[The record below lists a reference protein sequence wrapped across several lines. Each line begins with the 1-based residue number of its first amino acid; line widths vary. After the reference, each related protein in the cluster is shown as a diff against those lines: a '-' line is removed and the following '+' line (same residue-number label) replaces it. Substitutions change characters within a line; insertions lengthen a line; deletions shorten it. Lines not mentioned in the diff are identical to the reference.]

1 MTADPNVQANTF
13 RHWRLERDA
22 GDVAWL
28 TFDRAGENV
37 NTLSGEAMREL
48 GAVLDA
54 LDAAPP
60 KGLVILSGK
69 PGGFIAGADIG
80 EFGAVKD
87 EAGARDIVGRGWNL
101 FNRLAAVRYPTCA
114 LVRGF
119 CVGGGTE
126 LSLACRHIVAVDEP
140 GTRFALP
147 EVLLGIVPGW
157 GGMLRLPQRIG
168 APAALDMMLTGRALD
183 AKRAKAAGLVDEIA
197 PARLMREHARA
208 RVLADP
214 PRRALPLLQRLLL
227 GPLRVTVAKKAL
239 EGVAK
244 KAARRHYPAP
254 YAIVEIWRDFGG
266 NALAVPAAHP
276 ASMAS
281 LVAHP
286 TTAHLQRVYHLRERL
301 RSFAKA
307 DTGLPPIRRV
317 HVIGAGVM
325 GGDIAAWC
333 ALRGFH
339 VTLQDNGLE
348 RIAPAMQRA
357 AKAFARKF
365 RRDRKAL
372 RDALDRL
379 VPDPTGAA
387 AAGAD
392 LIIEAIYEDLE
403 AKRTLL
409 ADVERRA
416 KPEALIA
423 TNTSSL
429 RIEDIA
435 RALQAPSR
443 LVGIHF
449 FNPVAKMPLVEVVR
463 GAGSTDS
470 AVQRAAAFVGALDKL
485 PLPVGSAPGFLVNA
499 VLGPYMLEAMKCMD
513 EGLPPEVVDR
523 AALDFGMAMGPVEL
537 ADTVGLD
544 IAMAAGSRL
553 TGGAAAPACLQAR
566 VEQGH
571 LGRKTGQGFYAWKD
585 GHPERAQPA
594 AVPAGLTERLLAP
607 LIQVT
612 RRCVDNAVV
621 GDADLADAGLVFGAG
636 FAPYTGGPL
645 HYDAASHPGRSASG
659 TVLNAHH
666 AH

>member
-1 MTADPNVQANTF
+1 MSVHASDLK
-13 RHWRLERDA
+13 HWRIERD
-22 GDVAWL
+22 DDNLVWL
-28 TFDRAGENV
+28 VFDRAGENV
-37 NTLSGEAMREL
+37 NTLSGGAMREL
-48 GAVLDA
+48 GLVLDA
-54 LDAAPP
+54 FDAAPP
-60 KGLVILSGK
+60 RALVILSGK
-69 PGGFIAGADIG
+69 TGGFIAGADIG

-126 LSLACRHIVAVDEP
+126 LALACRHIVAVDEP

-183 AKRAKAAGLVDEIA
+183 VKRAKAAGLVDEIA

-214 PRRALPLLQRLLL
+214 PRRPLSPLQRLLL
-227 GPLRVTVAKKAL
+227 GPLRGMVAKKAL

-244 KAARRHYPAP
+244 KARRDHYPAP
-254 YAIVEIWRDFGG
+254 YAIVDIWRDFGG
-266 NALAVPAAHP
+266 NALAVPAGHP

-286 TTAHLQRVYHLRERL
+286 TTPNLQRVYHLRERL
-301 RSFAKA
+301 RGFAKNDA
-307 DTGLPPIRRV
+307 ATLPPIRRV
-317 HVIGAGVM
+317 HVVGAGVM

-339 VTLQDNGLE
+339 VTLQDNGLA

-365 RRDRKAL
+365 RRDRTAL
-372 RDALDRL
+372 RAALDRL
-379 VPDPTGAA
+379 IPDPTGAGV
-387 AAGAD
+387 AGAD
-392 LIIEAIYEDLE
+392 LIIEAIYEDLG
-403 AKRTLL
+403 AKQALL

-416 KPEALIA
+416 KHDALLA

-429 RIEDIA
+429 GIEDIA
-435 RALQAPSR
+435 QALHVPGR

-463 GAGSTDS
+463 GADS
-470 AVQRAAAFVGALDKL
+470 FELAVQRAAAFVGALDKL
-485 PLPVGSAPGFLVNA
+485 PLPVASAPGFLVNA
-499 VLGPYMLEAMKCMD
+499 VLGPYMLEAMRCVD
-513 EGLPPEVVDR
+513 EGMSPEVVDR
-523 AALDFGMAMGPVEL
+523 AALDFGMAMGPIEL

-544 IAMAAGSRL
+544 IAMAAGARL
-553 TGGAAAPACLQAR
+553 TGGATAPACLQQR
-566 VEQGH
+566 VDAGH
-571 LGRKTGQGFYAWKD
+571 LGCKSGQGFYVWKD
-585 GHPERAQPA
+585 GRPVHAGA
-594 AVPAGLTERLLAP
+594 ATVPAGLAGRLVQP
-607 LIQVT
+607 LIRVT
-612 RRCVDNAVV
+612 RRCVEQGVV
-621 GDADLADAGLVFGAG
+621 ADADLADAGLIFGAG

-645 HYDAASHPGRSASG
+645 HYHAVSAMQHQSHP
-659 TVLNAHH
+659 
-666 AH
+666 

>member
-1 MTADPNVQANTF
+1 MSAHASDLK
-13 RHWRLERDA
+13 HWRIERDE
-22 GDVAWL
+22 DNLVWL
-28 TFDRAGENV
+28 VFDRAGENV
-37 NTLSGEAMREL
+37 NTLSGEAMCEL
-48 GAVLDA
+48 GLVLDA
-54 LDAAPP
+54 FDAAPP
-60 KGLVILSGK
+60 RALVILSGK
-69 PGGFIAGADIG
+69 TSGFIAGADIG

-126 LSLACRHIVAVDEP
+126 LALACRHIVAVDEP

-157 GGMLRLPQRIG
+157 GGMLRLPARIG
-168 APAALDMMLTGRALD
+168 APTALDMMLTGRALD

-214 PRRALPLLQRLLL
+214 VRRPLPVLQRVLL
-227 GPLRVTVAKKAL
+227 GPLRGMVAKKAL
-239 EGVAK
+239 EGVAQ
-244 KAARRHYPAP
+244 KASREHYPAP
-254 YAIVEIWRDFGG
+254 YAIVDIWCEFGG
-266 NALAVPAAHP
+266 NALAVPAGHP
-276 ASMAS
+276 ASMAA

-286 TTAHLQRVYHLRERL
+286 TTANLQRVYHLRERL
-301 RSFAKA
+301 RGYAKSEV
-307 DTGLPPIRRV
+307 GLPPIRRV
-317 HVIGAGVM
+317 HVVGAGVM

-348 RIAPAMQRA
+348 RIALAMQRA

-365 RRDRKAL
+365 RRDRKAQ

-379 VPDPTGAA
+379 IPDPTGAGV
-387 AAGAD
+387 AGAD
-392 LIIEAIYEDLE
+392 LIIEAIYEDLD
-403 AKRTLL
+403 AKRALMH
-409 ADVERRA
+409 DIERRA
-416 KPEALIA
+416 RPEALLA

-435 RALQAPSR
+435 QALHVPGR

-463 GAGSTDS
+463 GADS
-470 AVQRAAAFVGALDKL
+470 FELAVQRAAAFVGALDKL
-485 PLPVGSAPGFLVNA
+485 PLPVASAPGFLVNA
-499 VLGPYMLEAMKCMD
+499 VLGPYMLEAMKCVD
-513 EGLPPEVVDR
+513 EGMSPEVVDR
-523 AALDFGMAMGPVEL
+523 AALDFGMAMGPIEL

-544 IAMAAGSRL
+544 IAMAAGARL
-553 TGGAAAPACLQAR
+553 TGGATAPACLQQR
-566 VEQGH
+566 VDSGH
-571 LGRKTGQGFYAWKD
+571 LGCKSGQGFYVWKD
-585 GHPERAQPA
+585 GRPVRTGAATVPEGLA
-594 AVPAGLTERLLAP
+594 ARLVEP

-612 RRCVDNAVV
+612 RRCVEQGVV
-621 GDADLADAGLVFGAG
+621 ADADLADAGLIFGAG
-636 FAPYTGGPL
+636 FAPHTGGPL
-645 HYDAASHPGRSASG
+645 HYDATSNQQGESSK
-659 TVLNAHH
+659 
-666 AH
+666 

>member
-1 MTADPNVQANTF
+1 MSVHASDLK
-13 RHWRLERDA
+13 HWRIERD
-22 GDVAWL
+22 DDNLVWL
-28 TFDRAGENV
+28 VFDRAGENV

-48 GAVLDA
+48 GLVLDA
-54 LDAAPP
+54 FDAAPP
-60 KGLVILSGK
+60 RALVILSGK
-69 PGGFIAGADIG
+69 TGGFIAGADIG

-101 FNRLAAVRYPTCA
+101 FNRLAAVPYPTCA

-126 LSLACRHIVAVDEP
+126 LALACRHIVAVDEP

-168 APAALDMMLTGRALD
+168 SPTALDMMLTGRALD

-214 PRRALPLLQRLLL
+214 PRRPLPLQQRLLL
-227 GPLRVTVAKKAL
+227 GPLRGMVARKAL

-244 KAARRHYPAP
+244 KARREHYPAP
-254 YAIVEIWRDFGG
+254 YAIVEMWRDFGG
-266 NALAVPAAHP
+266 NALAVPADHP
-276 ASMAS
+276 ASMAA

-286 TTAHLQRVYHLRERL
+286 TTPNLQRVYHLRERL
-301 RSFAKA
+301 RGFAKTDGA
-307 DTGLPPIRRV
+307 TLPPVRRV

-365 RRDRKAL
+365 RRDRTAQ
-372 RDALDRL
+372 RAALDRL
-379 VPDPTGAA
+379 IPDPTGAGV
-387 AAGAD
+387 AGAD
-392 LIIEAIYEDLE
+392 LIIEAIWENLD
-403 AKRTLL
+403 AKQALL

-416 KPEALIA
+416 RHDALIA

-435 RALQAPSR
+435 QALHVPGR

-463 GAGSTDS
+463 GADS
-470 AVQRAAAFVGALDKL
+470 FELAVQRAAAFVGALDKL
-485 PLPVGSAPGFLVNA
+485 PLPVASAPGFLVNA
-499 VLGPYMLEAMKCMD
+499 VLGPYMLEAMRCVD
-513 EGLPPEVVDR
+513 EGMSPEVVDR
-523 AALDFGMAMGPVEL
+523 AALDFGMAMGPIEL
-537 ADTVGLD
+537 VDTVGLD
-544 IAMAAGSRL
+544 IAMAAGARL
-553 TGGAAAPACLQAR
+553 TGGATAPACLQQR
-566 VEQGH
+566 VDSGH
-571 LGRKTGQGFYAWKD
+571 LGCKSGQGFYVWKD
-585 GHPERAQPA
+585 GRPVRTGAA
-594 AVPAGLTERLLAP
+594 AVPAGLAARLVEP
-607 LIQVT
+607 LIRVT
-612 RRCVDNAVV
+612 RRCVEQGVV
-621 GDADLADAGLVFGAG
+621 ADADLADAGLIFGAG

-645 HYDAASHPGRSASG
+645 HYHAVSAMQHQSHP
-659 TVLNAHH
+659 
-666 AH
+666 

>member
-1 MTADPNVQANTF
+1 MSVHASDLK
-13 RHWRLERDA
+13 HWRIERDE
-22 GDVAWL
+22 DNLVWL
-28 TFDRAGENV
+28 VFDRAGENV

-48 GAVLDA
+48 GLVLDA
-54 LDAAPP
+54 FDAAPP
-60 KGLVILSGK
+60 RALVIQSGK
-69 PGGFIAGADIG
+69 TSGFIAGADIG

-126 LSLACRHIVAVDEP
+126 LALACRHIVAVDEP

-183 AKRAKAAGLVDEIA
+183 VKRAKAAGLVDEIA

-208 RVLADP
+208 RVLSDP
-214 PRRALPLLQRLLL
+214 ARRPLPLLQRLLL
-227 GPLRVTVAKKAL
+227 GPLRGMVARKAL

-244 KAARRHYPAP
+244 KARREHYPAP
-254 YAIVEIWRDFGG
+254 YAIVDMWRDFGG
-266 NALAVPAAHP
+266 NALAVPAGHP
-276 ASMAS
+276 ASMAA

-286 TTAHLQRVYHLRERL
+286 TTPNLQRVYHLRERL
-301 RSFAKA
+301 RGFAKNDA
-307 DTGLPPIRRV
+307 ATLPPVRRV
-317 HVIGAGVM
+317 HVVGAGVM

-339 VTLQDNGLE
+339 VTLQDNGLA
-348 RIAPAMQRA
+348 RIAPALQRA

-365 RRDRKAL
+365 RRDRKAQ

-379 VPDPTGAA
+379 IPDPTGAGV
-387 AAGAD
+387 AGAD
-392 LIIEAIYEDLE
+392 LIIEAIYEDLG
-403 AKRTLL
+403 AKQALL

-416 KPEALIA
+416 KHDALIA

-435 RALQAPSR
+435 QALHVPGR

-463 GAGSTDS
+463 GADS
-470 AVQRAAAFVGALDKL
+470 FELAVQRAAAFVGALDKL
-485 PLPVGSAPGFLVNA
+485 PLPVASAPGFLVNA
-499 VLGPYMLEAMKCMD
+499 VLGPYMLEAMRCVD
-513 EGLPPEVVDR
+513 EGMSPDVVDR
-523 AALDFGMAMGPVEL
+523 AALDFGMAMGPIEL
-537 ADTVGLD
+537 VDTVGLD
-544 IAMAAGSRL
+544 IAMAAGARL
-553 TGGAAAPACLQAR
+553 TGGAAAPVCLQQR
-566 VEQGH
+566 VDAGH
-571 LGRKTGQGFYAWKD
+571 LGSKSGQGFYVWKD
-585 GHPERAQPA
+585 GRPVRAGA
-594 AVPAGLTERLLAP
+594 ASVPAGLAERLIEP
-607 LIQVT
+607 LIRVT
-612 RRCVDNAVV
+612 RRCVEQGVV
-621 GDADLADAGLVFGAG
+621 TDADLADAGLIFGAG

-645 HYDAASHPGRSASG
+645 HYHAVSAMQHQSHP
-659 TVLNAHH
+659 
-666 AH
+666 

>member
-1 MTADPNVQANTF
+1 MSVHASDLK
-13 RHWRLERDA
+13 HWRIERDE
-22 GDVAWL
+22 DNLVWL
-28 TFDRAGENV
+28 VFDRAGENV

-48 GAVLDA
+48 GLVLDA
-54 LDAAPP
+54 FDAAPP
-60 KGLVILSGK
+60 RALVILSGK
-69 PGGFIAGADIG
+69 TSGFIAGADIG

-183 AKRAKAAGLVDEIA
+183 VKRAKAAGLVDEIA

-208 RVLADP
+208 RVLSDP
-214 PRRALPLLQRLLL
+214 ARRPLPLLQRLLL
-227 GPLRVTVAKKAL
+227 GPLRGMVAHKAL

-244 KAARRHYPAP
+244 KARREHYPAP
-254 YAIVEIWRDFGG
+254 YAIVDMWRDFGG

-276 ASMAS
+276 ASMAA

-286 TTAHLQRVYHLRERL
+286 TTPNLQRVYHLRERL
-301 RSFAKA
+301 RSYAKSEV
-307 DTGLPPIRRV
+307 GLPPIRRV
-317 HVIGAGVM
+317 HVVGAGVM

-339 VTLQDNGLE
+339 VTLQDNGLA

-365 RRDRKAL
+365 RRDRKAQ

-379 VPDPTGAA
+379 IPDPTGAGV
-387 AAGAD
+387 AGAD
-392 LIIEAIYEDLE
+392 LIIEAIYEDLD
-403 AKRTLL
+403 AKRALMH
-409 ADVERRA
+409 DIERRA
-416 KPEALIA
+416 RPDALLA

-429 RIEDIA
+429 RVEDIA
-435 RALQAPSR
+435 QALHVPGR

-463 GAGSTDS
+463 GADS
-470 AVQRAAAFVGALDKL
+470 FELAVQRAAAFVGALDKL
-485 PLPVGSAPGFLVNA
+485 PLPVASAPGFLVNA
-499 VLGPYMLEAMKCMD
+499 VLGPYMLEAMKCVD
-513 EGLPPEVVDR
+513 EGMAPEVVDR
-523 AALDFGMAMGPVEL
+523 AALDFGMAMGPIEL

-544 IAMAAGSRL
+544 IAMAAGARL
-553 TGGAAAPACLQAR
+553 TGGVTAPACLQQR
-566 VEQGH
+566 VDAGH
-571 LGRKTGQGFYAWKD
+571 LGCKSGQGFYVWKD
-585 GHPERAQPA
+585 GRPVRAGA
-594 AVPAGLTERLLAP
+594 ATVPAGLAARLVEP
-607 LIQVT
+607 LIRVT
-612 RRCVDNAVV
+612 RRCVEQGVV
-621 GDADLADAGLVFGAG
+621 ADADLADAGLIFGAG

-645 HYDAASHPGRSASG
+645 HYHAVSAMQHQSR
-659 TVLNAHH
+659 T
-666 AH
+666 

>member
-1 MTADPNVQANTF
+1 MKGL
-13 RHWRLERDA
+13 RHWRVDHDIE
-22 GDVAWL
+22 GVVWL
-28 TFDRAGENV
+28 TFDREGDSV

-48 GAVLDA
+48 GAVLDT
-54 LDAAPP
+54 LDVAPP

-69 PGGFIAGADIG
+69 ASGFIAGADIG
-80 EFGAVKD
+80 EFGAVTD

-126 LSLACRHIVAVDEP
+126 LALACRHIVAVDEP

-157 GGMLRLPQRIG
+157 GGMLRLPARIG
-168 APAALDMMLTGRALD
+168 APTALDMMLTGRALD

-214 PRRALPLLQRLLL
+214 VRRPLPVLQRVLL
-227 GPLRVTVAKKAL
+227 GPLRGMVAKKAL
-239 EGVAK
+239 EGVAQ
-244 KAARRHYPAP
+244 KASREHYPAP
-254 YAIVEIWRDFGG
+254 YAIVDIWCEFGG
-266 NALAVPAAHP
+266 NALAVPAGHP
-276 ASMAS
+276 ASMAA

-286 TTAHLQRVYHLRERL
+286 TTANLQRVYHLRERL
-301 RSFAKA
+301 RGYAKSEV
-307 DTGLPPIRRV
+307 GLPPIRHV
-317 HVIGAGVM
+317 HVVGAGVM

-339 VTLQDNGLE
+339 VTLQDNGLG

-365 RRDRKAL
+365 RRDRKAR

-379 VPDPTGAA
+379 IPDPTGAGV
-387 AAGAD
+387 AGAD
-392 LIIEAIYEDLE
+392 LIIEAIYEDLD
-403 AKRTLL
+403 AKRALF
-409 ADVERRA
+409 ADIERRA
-416 KPEALIA
+416 KHDALLA

-435 RALQAPSR
+435 QALHVPGR

-463 GAGSTDS
+463 GADS
-470 AVQRAAAFVGALDKL
+470 FELAVQRAAAFVGALDKL
-485 PLPVGSAPGFLVNA
+485 PLPVASAPGFLVNA
-499 VLGPYMLEAMKCMD
+499 VLGPYMLEALKCVD
-513 EGLPPEVVDR
+513 EGVPPAAVDR
-523 AALDFGMAMGPVEL
+523 AAVDFGMAMGPIEL

-544 IAMAAGSRL
+544 IAKAAGVRL
-553 TGGAAAPACLQAR
+553 TGGATTPACLQRMLDA
-566 VEQGH
+566 GH
-571 LGRKTGQGFYAWKD
+571 LGRKSGQGFYVWKD
-585 GHPERAQPA
+585 GRPERVQPL
-594 AVPAGLTERLLAP
+594 AVPPGLAQRLVTTLVMA
-607 LIQVT
+607 T
-612 RRCVDNAVV
+612 RRCVGSGVV
-621 GDADLADAGLVFGAG
+621 SDDDLADAGLIFGAG

-645 HYDAASHPGRSASG
+645 HYDAGSKQPYGQ
-659 TVLNAHH
+659 
-666 AH
+666 

>member
-1 MTADPNVQANTF
+1 MSVHASDLK
-13 RHWRLERDA
+13 HWRIERDE
-22 GDVAWL
+22 DNLVWL
-28 TFDRAGENV
+28 VFDRAGENV

-48 GAVLDA
+48 GLVLDA
-54 LDAAPP
+54 FDAAPP
-60 KGLVILSGK
+60 RALVILSGK
-69 PGGFIAGADIG
+69 TSGFIAGADIG
-80 EFGAVKD
+80 EFGAVTD

-214 PRRALPLLQRLLL
+214 PRRPLPLLQRLLL
-227 GPLRVTVAKKAL
+227 GPLRGMVAKKAL
-239 EGVAK
+239 AGVAK
-244 KAARRHYPAP
+244 KARREHYPAP
-254 YAIVEIWRDFGG
+254 YAIVEMWRAFGG
-266 NALAVPAAHP
+266 NALAVPADHP
-276 ASMAS
+276 ASMAA

-286 TTAHLQRVYHLRERL
+286 TTPNLQRVYHLRERL
-301 RSFAKA
+301 RGFAKTDA
-307 DTGLPPIRRV
+307 TTLPPVRRV

-339 VTLQDNGLE
+339 VTLQDNGLA

-365 RRDRKAL
+365 RRDRTAL
-372 RDALDRL
+372 RAALDRL
-379 VPDPTGAA
+379 IPDPTGAGV
-387 AAGAD
+387 AGAD
-392 LIIEAIYEDLE
+392 LIIEAIYEDLG
-403 AKRTLL
+403 AKQALL

-416 KPEALIA
+416 KHDALLA

-435 RALQAPSR
+435 HALHVPGR

-463 GAGSTDS
+463 GADS
-470 AVQRAAAFVGALDKL
+470 FELAVQRAAAFVGALDKL
-485 PLPVGSAPGFLVNA
+485 PLPVASAPGFLVNA
-499 VLGPYMLEAMKCMD
+499 VLGPYMLEAMRCVD
-513 EGLPPEVVDR
+513 EGMSPEVVDR
-523 AALDFGMAMGPVEL
+523 AALDFGMAMGPIEL

-544 IAMAAGSRL
+544 IAIAAGARL
-553 TGGAAAPACLQAR
+553 TGGATAPTCMQQR
-566 VEQGH
+566 VGAGH
-571 LGRKTGQGFYAWKD
+571 LGCKSGQGFYVWKD
-585 GHPERAQPA
+585 GRPERTSA
-594 AVPAGLTERLLAP
+594 ATVPAGLAARLIEP
-607 LIQVT
+607 LIRVT
-612 RRCVDNAVV
+612 RRCVEQGVV
-621 GDADLADAGLVFGAG
+621 ADADLADAGLIFGAG

-645 HYDAASHPGRSASG
+645 HYHAVSAMQHQSHP
-659 TVLNAHH
+659 
-666 AH
+666 

>member
-1 MTADPNVQANTF
+1 MK
-13 RHWRLERDA
+13 HWRLERD
-22 GDVAWL
+22 GEGIAWL

-37 NTLSGEAMREL
+37 NTLSGEVMREL
-48 GAVLDA
+48 GEVLDA
-54 LDAAPP
+54 LDQTPP
-60 KGLVILSGK
+60 RGLVILSGK
-69 PGGFIAGADIG
+69 SSGFIAGADIG

-101 FNRLAAVRYPTCA
+101 FNRLAAVTYPTCA

-126 LSLACRHIVAVDEP
+126 LSLACRHIVAVDEA

-157 GGMLRLPQRIG
+157 GGMLRLPLRIG

-183 AKRAKAAGLVDEIA
+183 ARRARAAGLVDEIA

-214 PRRALPLLQRLLL
+214 PRRRLPWLQRLLL
-227 GPLRVTVAKKAL
+227 GPLRSMVATKAI

-244 KAARRHYPAP
+244 KVARGHYPAP
-254 YAIVEIWRDFGG
+254 YAIVDIWRDFGG
-266 NALAVPAAHP
+266 NALAVPADHP

-286 TTAHLQRVYHLRERL
+286 TTANLQRVYHLRERL
-301 RSFAKA
+301 RSFAKSSDEA
-307 DTGLPPIRRV
+307 PPAIRRV
-317 HVIGAGVM
+317 HVVGAGVM

-333 ALRGFH
+333 ALRGLH
-339 VTLQDNGLE
+339 VTLQDTSFQ
-348 RIAPAMQRA
+348 RIEPAMKRA
-357 AKAFARKF
+357 AKACARKF
-365 RRDRKAL
+365 RRDRKAQ

-379 VPDPTGAA
+379 VPDPAGAGV
-387 AAGAD
+387 AGAD
-392 LIIEAIYEDLE
+392 LVIEAIFEDLD
-403 AKRTLL
+403 AKRALF
-409 ADVERRA
+409 ADIERRA
-416 KPEALIA
+416 KPDALLA

-435 RALQAPSR
+435 QALRDPGR

-463 GAGSTDS
+463 GDASSD
-470 AVQRAAAFVGALDKL
+470 AAFARAAAFVGALDKL

-499 VLGPYMLEAMKCMD
+499 VLGPYMLEALRCVD
-513 EGLPPEVVDR
+513 EGMAPEVVDR

-537 ADTVGLD
+537 VDTVGLD
-544 IAMAAGSRL
+544 IAMAAGARL

-566 VEQGH
+566 VDAGH
-571 LGRKTGQGFYAWKD
+571 LGRKSGQGFYLWKD
-585 GHPERAQPA
+585 GQPQRGAQVS
-594 AVPAGLTERLLAP
+594 VPAGLADRLIAP
-607 LIQVT
+607 LIEVT
-612 RRCVDNAVV
+612 RRCVDQQVV
-621 GDADLADAGLVFGAG
+621 ADADLADAGLIFGAG
-636 FAPYTGGPL
+636 FAPHTGGPL
-645 HYDAASHPGRSASG
+645 HYDAALKQPHRQ
-659 TVLNAHH
+659 
-666 AH
+666 

>member
-1 MTADPNVQANTF
+1 MSVHASDLK
-13 RHWRLERDA
+13 HWRIERDE
-22 GDVAWL
+22 DNLVWL
-28 TFDRAGENV
+28 VFDRAGENV

-48 GAVLDA
+48 GLVLDA
-54 LDAAPP
+54 FDAAPP
-60 KGLVILSGK
+60 RALVILSGK
-69 PGGFIAGADIG
+69 TGGFIAGADIG

-126 LSLACRHIVAVDEP
+126 LALACRHIVAVDEP

-168 APAALDMMLTGRALD
+168 APAAMDMMLTGRALD
-183 AKRAKAAGLVDEIA
+183 VKRAKAAGLVDEIA

-208 RVLADP
+208 RVLSDP
-214 PRRALPLLQRLLL
+214 ARRPLPLLQRLLL
-227 GPLRVTVAKKAL
+227 GPLRGMVARKAL

-244 KAARRHYPAP
+244 KARREHYPAP
-254 YAIVEIWRDFGG
+254 YAIVEMWRDFGG
-266 NALAVPAAHP
+266 NALAVPAGHP
-276 ASMAS
+276 ASMAA

-286 TTAHLQRVYHLRERL
+286 TTPNLQRVYHLRERL
-301 RSFAKA
+301 RGFAKNDA
-307 DTGLPPIRRV
+307 ATLPPVRRV
-317 HVIGAGVM
+317 HVVGAGVM

-333 ALRGFH
+333 ALRGFQ
-339 VTLQDNGLE
+339 VTLQDNGLA

-365 RRDRKAL
+365 RRDRTAL
-372 RDALDRL
+372 RAALDRL
-379 VPDPTGAA
+379 IPDPTGAGV
-387 AAGAD
+387 AGAD
-392 LIIEAIYEDLE
+392 LIIEAIYEDLG
-403 AKRTLL
+403 AKQALL

-416 KPEALIA
+416 KHDALIA

-435 RALQAPSR
+435 QALHVPGR

-463 GAGSTDS
+463 GADS
-470 AVQRAAAFVGALDKL
+470 FELAVQRAAAFVGALDKL
-485 PLPVGSAPGFLVNA
+485 PLPVASAPGFLVNA
-499 VLGPYMLEAMKCMD
+499 VLGPYMLEAMKCVD
-513 EGLPPEVVDR
+513 EGMSPEVVDR
-523 AALDFGMAMGPVEL
+523 AALDFGMVMGPIEL

-544 IAMAAGSRL
+544 IAMAAGARL
-553 TGGAAAPACLQAR
+553 TGGATAPACLQQR
-566 VEQGH
+566 VDAGH
-571 LGRKTGQGFYAWKD
+571 LGCKSGQGFYVWKD
-585 GHPERAQPA
+585 GRPVRTGA
-594 AVPAGLTERLLAP
+594 ATVPAGLAARLVEP
-607 LIQVT
+607 LIRVT
-612 RRCVDNAVV
+612 RRCVEQGVV
-621 GDADLADAGLVFGAG
+621 ADADLADAGLIFGAG

-645 HYDAASHPGRSASG
+645 HYHAVSAMQHQSHP
-659 TVLNAHH
+659 
-666 AH
+666 

>member
-1 MTADPNVQANTF
+1 MSAHASDLK
-13 RHWRLERDA
+13 HWRIERDE
-22 GDVAWL
+22 DNLVWL
-28 TFDRAGENV
+28 VFDRAGENV

-48 GAVLDA
+48 GLVLDA
-54 LDAAPP
+54 FDAAPP
-60 KGLVILSGK
+60 RALVILSGK
-69 PGGFIAGADIG
+69 TSGFIAGADIG
-80 EFGAVKD
+80 EFGSVKD

-126 LSLACRHIVAVDEP
+126 LALACRHIVAVDEP

-183 AKRAKAAGLVDEIA
+183 VKRAKAAGLVDEIA

-214 PRRALPLLQRLLL
+214 ARRPLPLLQRLLL
-227 GPLRVTVAKKAL
+227 GPLRGIVAKKAL

-244 KAARRHYPAP
+244 KARREHYPAP
-254 YAIVEIWRDFGG
+254 YAIVDMWRDFGG
-266 NALAVPAAHP
+266 NALAVPAAHA
-276 ASMAS
+276 ASMAA

-286 TTAHLQRVYHLRERL
+286 TTPNLQRVYHLRERL
-301 RSFAKA
+301 RSYAKS
-307 DTGLPPIRRV
+307 DVGLPPIRRV
-317 HVIGAGVM
+317 HVVGAGVM

-339 VTLQDNGLE
+339 VTLQDNGLA

-365 RRDRKAL
+365 RRDRKAQ

-379 VPDPTGAA
+379 IPDPTGAGV
-387 AAGAD
+387 AGAD
-392 LIIEAIYEDLE
+392 LIIEAIYEDLD
-403 AKRTLL
+403 AKRALMH
-409 ADVERRA
+409 DIERRA
-416 KPEALIA
+416 RPDALLA

-429 RIEDIA
+429 RVEDIA
-435 RALQAPSR
+435 QALHVPGR

-463 GAGSTDS
+463 GADS
-470 AVQRAAAFVGALDKL
+470 FELAVQRAAAFVGALDKL
-485 PLPVGSAPGFLVNA
+485 PLPVASAPGFLVNA
-499 VLGPYMLEAMKCMD
+499 VLGPYMLEAMKCVD
-513 EGLPPEVVDR
+513 EGMAPEGVDR
-523 AALDFGMAMGPVEL
+523 AALDFGMAMGPIEL

-544 IAMAAGSRL
+544 IAMAAGARL
-553 TGGAAAPACLQAR
+553 TGGATAPACLQQR
-566 VEQGH
+566 VDAGH
-571 LGRKTGQGFYAWKD
+571 LGCKSGQGFYVWKD
-585 GHPERAQPA
+585 GRPGRAGA
-594 AVPAGLTERLLAP
+594 ATVPAGLAARLVEP
-607 LIQVT
+607 LIRVT
-612 RRCVDNAVV
+612 RRCVEQGVV
-621 GDADLADAGLVFGAG
+621 ADADLADAGLIFGAG

-645 HYDAASHPGRSASG
+645 HYHAVSAMQHQSR
-659 TVLNAHH
+659 T
-666 AH
+666 

>member
-1 MTADPNVQANTF
+1 MSVHASDLK
-13 RHWRLERDA
+13 HWRIERDE
-22 GDVAWL
+22 DNLVWL
-28 TFDRAGENV
+28 VFDRAGENV

-48 GAVLDA
+48 GLVLDA
-54 LDAAPP
+54 FDAAPP
-60 KGLVILSGK
+60 RALVILSGK
-69 PGGFIAGADIG
+69 TTGFIAGADIG

-214 PRRALPLLQRLLL
+214 PRRPLPRLQRLLL
-227 GPLRVTVAKKAL
+227 GPLRGVVAKKAL

-244 KAARRHYPAP
+244 KARREHYPAP
-254 YAIVEIWRDFGG
+254 YAIVDMWRDFGG
-266 NALAVPAAHP
+266 NALAVPADHP
-276 ASMAS
+276 SSMAA

-286 TTAHLQRVYHLRERL
+286 TTPNLQRVYHLRERL
-301 RSFAKA
+301 RGYAKS
-307 DTGLPPIRRV
+307 DVGLPPVRRV
-317 HVIGAGVM
+317 HVVGAGVM

-339 VTLQDNGLE
+339 VTLQDNGLA

-365 RRDRKAL
+365 RRDRQAQ

-379 VPDPTGAA
+379 IPDPTGAGV
-387 AAGAD
+387 AGAD
-392 LIIEAIYEDLE
+392 LIIEAIYEDLD
-403 AKRTLL
+403 AKQALL

-416 KPEALIA
+416 RHDALLA

-435 RALQAPSR
+435 QALHVPGR

-463 GAGSTDS
+463 GTDS
-470 AVQRAAAFVGALDKL
+470 FDQAVQRAAAFVGALDKL
-485 PLPVGSAPGFLVNA
+485 PLPVASAPGFLVNA
-499 VLGPYMLEAMKCMD
+499 VLGPYMLEAMKCVD
-513 EGLPPEVVDR
+513 EGVSPEVVDR
-523 AALDFGMAMGPVEL
+523 AALDFGMAMGPIEL
-537 ADTVGLD
+537 VDTVGLD
-544 IAMAAGSRL
+544 IAMAAGARL
-553 TGGAAAPACLQAR
+553 TGGATAPTCLQQR
-566 VEQGH
+566 VDAGH
-571 LGRKTGQGFYAWKD
+571 LGCKSGQGFYVWKD
-585 GHPERAQPA
+585 GRPVRTGAA
-594 AVPAGLTERLLAP
+594 AVPEGLAARLVEP
-607 LIQVT
+607 LIRVT
-612 RRCVDNAVV
+612 RRCVEQGVV
-621 GDADLADAGLVFGAG
+621 ADADLADAGLIFGAG

-645 HYDAASHPGRSASG
+645 HYHAVSAMQHQSHP
-659 TVLNAHH
+659 
-666 AH
+666 

>member
-1 MTADPNVQANTF
+1 MSVHASDLK
-13 RHWRLERDA
+13 HWRIERDE
-22 GDVAWL
+22 DNLVWL
-28 TFDRAGENV
+28 VFDRAGENV

-48 GAVLDA
+48 GLVLDA
-54 LDAAPP
+54 FDAAPP
-60 KGLVILSGK
+60 RALVIQSGK
-69 PGGFIAGADIG
+69 TGGFIAGADIG

-126 LSLACRHIVAVDEP
+126 LALACRHIVAVDEP

-183 AKRAKAAGLVDEIA
+183 VKRAKAAGLVDEIA

-208 RVLADP
+208 RVLSDP
-214 PRRALPLLQRLLL
+214 ARRPLPLLQRLLL
-227 GPLRVTVAKKAL
+227 GPLRGMVARKAL

-244 KAARRHYPAP
+244 KARREHYPAP
-254 YAIVEIWRDFGG
+254 YAIVEMWRDFGG
-266 NALAVPAAHP
+266 NALAVPAGHP
-276 ASMAS
+276 ASMAA

-286 TTAHLQRVYHLRERL
+286 TTPNLQRVYHLRERL
-301 RSFAKA
+301 RGFAKNDA
-307 DTGLPPIRRV
+307 ATLPPVRRV
-317 HVIGAGVM
+317 HVVGAGVM

-333 ALRGFH
+333 ALRGFQ
-339 VTLQDNGLE
+339 VTLQDNGLA

-365 RRDRKAL
+365 RRDRTAL
-372 RDALDRL
+372 RAALDRL
-379 VPDPTGAA
+379 IPDPTGAGV
-387 AAGAD
+387 AGAD
-392 LIIEAIYEDLE
+392 LIIEAIYEDLG
-403 AKRTLL
+403 AKQALL

-416 KPEALIA
+416 KHDALIA

-435 RALQAPSR
+435 QALHVPGR

-463 GAGSTDS
+463 GADS
-470 AVQRAAAFVGALDKL
+470 FELAVQRAAAFVGALDKL
-485 PLPVGSAPGFLVNA
+485 PLPVASAPGFLVNA
-499 VLGPYMLEAMKCMD
+499 VLGPYMLEAMRCVD
-513 EGLPPEVVDR
+513 EGMSPEVVDR
-523 AALDFGMAMGPVEL
+523 AALDFGMAMGPIEL

-544 IAMAAGSRL
+544 IAMAAGARL
-553 TGGAAAPACLQAR
+553 TGGATAPACLQQR
-566 VEQGH
+566 VDAGH
-571 LGRKTGQGFYAWKD
+571 LGCKSGQGFYVWKD
-585 GHPERAQPA
+585 GRPVRTGA
-594 AVPAGLTERLLAP
+594 ATVPAGLAARLVEP
-607 LIQVT
+607 LIRVT
-612 RRCVDNAVV
+612 RRCVEQGVV
-621 GDADLADAGLVFGAG
+621 ADADLADAGLIFGAG

-645 HYDAASHPGRSASG
+645 HYHAVSAMQHQSHP
-659 TVLNAHH
+659 
-666 AH
+666 

>member
-1 MTADPNVQANTF
+1 MSVHASDLK
-13 RHWRLERDA
+13 HWRIERDE
-22 GDVAWL
+22 DNLVWL
-28 TFDRAGENV
+28 VFDRAGENV

-48 GAVLDA
+48 GLVLDA
-54 LDAAPP
+54 FDAAPP
-60 KGLVILSGK
+60 RALVILSGK
-69 PGGFIAGADIG
+69 TGGFIAGADIG

-126 LSLACRHIVAVDEP
+126 LALACRHIVAVDEP

-183 AKRAKAAGLVDEIA
+183 VKRAKAAGLVDEIA

-208 RVLADP
+208 RVLSDP
-214 PRRALPLLQRLLL
+214 ARRPLPLLQRLLL
-227 GPLRVTVAKKAL
+227 GPLRGMVARKAL

-244 KAARRHYPAP
+244 KARREHYPAP
-254 YAIVEIWRDFGG
+254 YAIVEMWRDFGG
-266 NALAVPAAHP
+266 NALAVPAGHP
-276 ASMAS
+276 ASMAA

-286 TTAHLQRVYHLRERL
+286 TTPNLQRVYHLRERL
-301 RSFAKA
+301 RGFAKNDA
-307 DTGLPPIRRV
+307 ATLPPVRRV
-317 HVIGAGVM
+317 HVVGAGVM

-333 ALRGFH
+333 ALRGFQ
-339 VTLQDNGLE
+339 VTLQDNGLA

-365 RRDRKAL
+365 RRDRTAL
-372 RDALDRL
+372 RAALDRL
-379 VPDPTGAA
+379 IPDPTGAGV
-387 AAGAD
+387 AGAD
-392 LIIEAIYEDLE
+392 LIIEAIYEDLG
-403 AKRTLL
+403 AKQALL

-416 KPEALIA
+416 KHDALIA

-435 RALQAPSR
+435 QALHVPGR

-463 GAGSTDS
+463 GADS
-470 AVQRAAAFVGALDKL
+470 FELAVQRAAAFVGALDKL
-485 PLPVGSAPGFLVNA
+485 PLPVASAPGFLVNA
-499 VLGPYMLEAMKCMD
+499 VLGPYMLEAMKCVD
-513 EGLPPEVVDR
+513 EGMSPEVVDR
-523 AALDFGMAMGPVEL
+523 AALDFGMAMGPIEL

-544 IAMAAGSRL
+544 IAMAAGARL
-553 TGGAAAPACLQAR
+553 TGGATAPACLQQR
-566 VEQGH
+566 VNAGH
-571 LGRKTGQGFYAWKD
+571 LGCKSGQGFYVWKD
-585 GHPERAQPA
+585 GRPVRTGA
-594 AVPAGLTERLLAP
+594 ATVPAGLAARLVEP
-607 LIQVT
+607 LIRVT
-612 RRCVDNAVV
+612 RRCVEQGVV
-621 GDADLADAGLVFGAG
+621 ADADLADAGLIFGAG

-645 HYDAASHPGRSASG
+645 HYHAVSAMQHQSHP
-659 TVLNAHH
+659 
-666 AH
+666 

>member
-1 MTADPNVQANTF
+1 MSAHASDLK
-13 RHWRLERDA
+13 HWRIERDE
-22 GDVAWL
+22 DNLVWL
-28 TFDRAGENV
+28 VFDRAGENV

-48 GAVLDA
+48 GLVLDA
-54 LDAAPP
+54 FDAAPP
-60 KGLVILSGK
+60 RALVILSGK
-69 PGGFIAGADIG
+69 TSGFIAGADIG

-126 LSLACRHIVAVDEP
+126 LALACRHIVAVDEP

-183 AKRAKAAGLVDEIA
+183 VKRAKAAGLVDEIA

-214 PRRALPLLQRLLL
+214 ARRPLPLLQRLLL
-227 GPLRVTVAKKAL
+227 GPLRGIVAKKAL

-244 KAARRHYPAP
+244 KARREHYPAP
-254 YAIVEIWRDFGG
+254 YAIVDMWRDFGG
-266 NALAVPAAHP
+266 NALAVPAAHA
-276 ASMAS
+276 ASMAA

-286 TTAHLQRVYHLRERL
+286 TTPNLQRVYHLRERL
-301 RSFAKA
+301 RSYAKS
-307 DTGLPPIRRV
+307 DVGLPPIRRV
-317 HVIGAGVM
+317 HVVGAGVM

-339 VTLQDNGLE
+339 VTLQDNGLA

-365 RRDRKAL
+365 RRDRRAQ

-379 VPDPTGAA
+379 IPDPTGAGV
-387 AAGAD
+387 AGAD
-392 LIIEAIYEDLE
+392 LIIEAIYEDLD
-403 AKRTLL
+403 AKRALMHDIERCARPDALL
-409 ADVERRA
+409 
-416 KPEALIA
+416 A

-429 RIEDIA
+429 RVEDIA
-435 RALQAPSR
+435 QALHVPGR

-463 GAGSTDS
+463 GADS
-470 AVQRAAAFVGALDKL
+470 FELAVQRAAAFVGALDKL
-485 PLPVGSAPGFLVNA
+485 PLPVASAPGFLVNA
-499 VLGPYMLEAMKCMD
+499 VLGPYMLEAMKCVD
-513 EGLPPEVVDR
+513 EGMAPEIVDR
-523 AALDFGMAMGPVEL
+523 AALDFGMAMGPIEL

-544 IAMAAGSRL
+544 IAMAAGARL
-553 TGGAAAPACLQAR
+553 TGGATAPACLQQR
-566 VEQGH
+566 VDSGH
-571 LGRKTGQGFYAWKD
+571 LGCKSGQGFYVWKD
-585 GHPERAQPA
+585 GRPVRTGA
-594 AVPAGLTERLLAP
+594 ATVPAGLAARLVEP
-607 LIQVT
+607 LIRVT
-612 RRCVDNAVV
+612 RRCVEQGVV
-621 GDADLADAGLVFGAG
+621 ADADLADAGLIFGAG

-645 HYDAASHPGRSASG
+645 HYHAVSAMQHQSR
-659 TVLNAHH
+659 T
-666 AH
+666 

>member
-1 MTADPNVQANTF
+1 MSVHASDLK
-13 RHWRLERDA
+13 HWRIERD
-22 GDVAWL
+22 DDNLVWL
-28 TFDRAGENV
+28 VFDRAGENV

-48 GAVLDA
+48 GLVLDA
-54 LDAAPP
+54 FDAAPP
-60 KGLVILSGK
+60 RALVILSGK
-69 PGGFIAGADIG
+69 TGGFIAGADIG

-126 LSLACRHIVAVDEP
+126 LALACRHIVAVDEP

-208 RVLADP
+208 RVLSDP
-214 PRRALPLLQRLLL
+214 ARRPLPLLQRLLL
-227 GPLRVTVAKKAL
+227 GPLRGMVARKAL

-244 KAARRHYPAP
+244 KARREHYPAP
-254 YAIVEIWRDFGG
+254 YAIVEMWRDFGG
-266 NALAVPAAHP
+266 NALAVPAGHP
-276 ASMAS
+276 ASMAA

-286 TTAHLQRVYHLRERL
+286 TTPNLQRVYHLRERL
-301 RSFAKA
+301 RGFAKN
-307 DTGLPPIRRV
+307 DVGLPPIRRV
-317 HVIGAGVM
+317 HVVGAGVM

-339 VTLQDNGLE
+339 VTLQDNGLA

-365 RRDRKAL
+365 RRDRKAQ

-379 VPDPTGAA
+379 IPDPTGAGV
-387 AAGAD
+387 AGAD
-392 LIIEAIYEDLE
+392 LIIEAIYEDLG
-403 AKRTLL
+403 AKQALL

-416 KPEALIA
+416 KHDALLA

-435 RALQAPSR
+435 QALHVPGR

-463 GAGSTDS
+463 GADS
-470 AVQRAAAFVGALDKL
+470 FELAVQRAAAFVGALDKL
-485 PLPVGSAPGFLVNA
+485 PLPVASAPGFLVNA
-499 VLGPYMLEAMKCMD
+499 VLGPYMLEAMKCVD
-513 EGLPPEVVDR
+513 EGMSPEVVDR
-523 AALDFGMAMGPVEL
+523 AALDFGMAMGPIEL

-544 IAMAAGSRL
+544 IAMAAGARL
-553 TGGAAAPACLQAR
+553 TGGATAPTCLQHR
-566 VEQGH
+566 VDAGH
-571 LGRKTGQGFYAWKD
+571 LGCKSGQGFYVWKD
-585 GHPERAQPA
+585 GRRERTGA
-594 AVPAGLTERLLAP
+594 ATVPAGLAARLVEP
-607 LIQVT
+607 LIRVT
-612 RRCVDNAVV
+612 RRCVEQGVV
-621 GDADLADAGLVFGAG
+621 ADADLADAGLIFGAG

-645 HYDAASHPGRSASG
+645 HYHAVSAMQHQSHP
-659 TVLNAHH
+659 
-666 AH
+666 

>member
-1 MTADPNVQANTF
+1 MSVHASDLK
-13 RHWRLERDA
+13 HWRIERD
-22 GDVAWL
+22 DDNLVWL
-28 TFDRAGENV
+28 VFDRAGENV

-48 GAVLDA
+48 GLVLDSF
-54 LDAAPP
+54 DAAPP
-60 KGLVILSGK
+60 RALVILSGK
-69 PGGFIAGADIG
+69 TTGFIAGADIG

-101 FNRLAAVRYPTCA
+101 FNRLAAVPYPTCA

-214 PRRALPLLQRLLL
+214 PRRPLSPGQRLLL
-227 GPLRVTVAKKAL
+227 GPLRGVVAKKAL

-244 KAARRHYPAP
+244 KARREHYPAP

-266 NALAVPAAHP
+266 NALAVPADHP
-276 ASMAS
+276 SSMAA

-286 TTAHLQRVYHLRERL
+286 TTPNLQRVYHLRERL
-301 RSFAKA
+301 RGYAKS
-307 DTGLPPIRRV
+307 DVGLPPVRRV
-317 HVIGAGVM
+317 HVVGAGVM

-333 ALRGFH
+333 ALGGFH
-339 VTLQDNGLE
+339 VTLQDNGLA

-365 RRDRKAL
+365 RRDRQAQ

-379 VPDPTGAA
+379 IPDPTGAGV
-387 AAGAD
+387 AGAD
-392 LIIEAIYEDLE
+392 LIIEAIYEDLD
-403 AKRTLL
+403 AKRALMRE
-409 ADVERRA
+409 VERRA
-416 KPEALIA
+416 RPDALLA
-423 TNTSSL
+423 SNTSSL

-435 RALQAPSR
+435 QALHVPGR

-463 GAGSTDS
+463 GADS
-470 AVQRAAAFVGALDKL
+470 FEQAVQRAAAFVGALDKL
-485 PLPVGSAPGFLVNA
+485 PLPVASAPGFLVNA
-499 VLGPYMLEAMKCMD
+499 VLGPYMLEAMKCVD
-513 EGLPPEVVDR
+513 EGLSPEVVDR
-523 AALDFGMAMGPVEL
+523 AALDFGMAMGPIEL
-537 ADTVGLD
+537 VDTVGLD
-544 IAMAAGSRL
+544 IAMAAGARL
-553 TGGAAAPACLQAR
+553 TGGATAPVCLQQR
-566 VEQGH
+566 VDAGH
-571 LGRKTGQGFYAWKD
+571 LGCKSGQGFYVWKD
-585 GHPERAQPA
+585 GRPVRTGAA
-594 AVPAGLTERLLAP
+594 AVPEGLAARLVEP
-607 LIQVT
+607 LIRIT
-612 RRCVDNAVV
+612 RRCVEQGVV
-621 GDADLADAGLVFGAG
+621 ADADLADAGLIFGAG

-645 HYDAASHPGRSASG
+645 HYHAVSAMQHQSHP
-659 TVLNAHH
+659 
-666 AH
+666 

>member
-1 MTADPNVQANTF
+1 MSAHASDLK
-13 RHWRLERDA
+13 HWRIERDE
-22 GDVAWL
+22 DNLVWL
-28 TFDRAGENV
+28 VFDRAGENV

-48 GAVLDA
+48 GLVLDA
-54 LDAAPP
+54 FDAAPP
-60 KGLVILSGK
+60 RALVILSGK
-69 PGGFIAGADIG
+69 TSGFIAGADIG

-126 LSLACRHIVAVDEP
+126 LALACRHIVAVDEP

-183 AKRAKAAGLVDEIA
+183 VKRAKAAGLVDEIA

-214 PRRALPLLQRLLL
+214 ARRPLPLLQRLLL
-227 GPLRVTVAKKAL
+227 GPLRGIVAKKAL

-244 KAARRHYPAP
+244 KARREHYPAP
-254 YAIVEIWRDFGG
+254 YAIVDMWRDFGG
-266 NALAVPAAHP
+266 NALAVPAAHA
-276 ASMAS
+276 ASMAA

-286 TTAHLQRVYHLRERL
+286 TTPNLQRVYHLRERL
-301 RSFAKA
+301 RGYAKS
-307 DTGLPPIRRV
+307 DVGLPPIRRV
-317 HVIGAGVM
+317 HVVGAGVM

-339 VTLQDNGLE
+339 VTLQDNGLA

-365 RRDRKAL
+365 RRDRKAQ

-379 VPDPTGAA
+379 IPDPTGAGV
-387 AAGAD
+387 AGAD
-392 LIIEAIYEDLE
+392 LIIEAIYEDLD
-403 AKRTLL
+403 AKRALMH
-409 ADVERRA
+409 DIERRA
-416 KPEALIA
+416 RPDALLA

-429 RIEDIA
+429 RVEDIA
-435 RALQAPSR
+435 QALHVPGR

-463 GAGSTDS
+463 GADS
-470 AVQRAAAFVGALDKL
+470 FELAVQRAAAFVGALDKL
-485 PLPVGSAPGFLVNA
+485 PLPVASAPGFLVNA
-499 VLGPYMLEAMKCMD
+499 VLGPYMLEAMKCVD
-513 EGLPPEVVDR
+513 EGMAPEVVDR
-523 AALDFGMAMGPVEL
+523 AALDFGMAMGPIEL

-544 IAMAAGSRL
+544 IAMAAGARL
-553 TGGAAAPACLQAR
+553 TGGATAPACLQQR
-566 VEQGH
+566 VDSGH
-571 LGRKTGQGFYAWKD
+571 LGCKSGQGFYVWKD
-585 GHPERAQPA
+585 GRPVRTGA
-594 AVPAGLTERLLAP
+594 ATVPAGLAARLVEP
-607 LIQVT
+607 LIRVT
-612 RRCVDNAVV
+612 RRCVEQGVV
-621 GDADLADAGLVFGAG
+621 ADADLADAGLIFGAG

-645 HYDAASHPGRSASG
+645 HYHAVSAMQHQSR
-659 TVLNAHH
+659 T
-666 AH
+666 

>member
-1 MTADPNVQANTF
+1 MSV
-13 RHWRLERDA
+13 DA
-22 GDVAWL
+22 GDLKHWRIERDDDQLVWL
-28 TFDRAGENV
+28 VFDRAGENV
-37 NTLSGEAMREL
+37 NTLSGEAMAEL
-48 GAVLDA
+48 GQVLDGF
-54 LDAAPP
+54 DTAPP
-60 KGLVILSGK
+60 RALVILSGK
-69 PGGFIAGADIG
+69 ASGFIAGADIG

-101 FNRLAAVRYPTCA
+101 FNRLAAVSYPTCA

-126 LSLACRHIVAVDEP
+126 LALACRHIVAVDEP

-214 PRRALPLLQRLLL
+214 PRRPLPLLQRLLL
-227 GPLRVTVAKKAL
+227 GPLRGMVAKKAL

-244 KAARRHYPAP
+244 KARREHYPAP
-254 YAIVEIWRDFGG
+254 YAVVDMWRDFGG
-266 NALAVPAAHP
+266 NALAVPADHP
-276 ASMAS
+276 ASMAT

-286 TTAHLQRVYHLRERL
+286 TTPNLQRVYHLRERL
-301 RSFAKA
+301 RGFAKN
-307 DTGLPPIRRV
+307 DGTTLPPVRRV
-317 HVIGAGVM
+317 HVVGAGVM

-339 VTLQDNGLE
+339 VTLQDNGLA

-365 RRDRKAL
+365 RRDRQAQ

-379 VPDPTGAA
+379 IPDPTGAGV
-387 AAGAD
+387 AGAD
-392 LIIEAIYEDLE
+392 LIIEAIFEDLD
-403 AKRTLL
+403 AKRALMRE
-409 ADVERRA
+409 VERRA
-416 KPEALIA
+416 RPDALLA

-435 RALQAPSR
+435 QALHVPGR

-463 GAGSTDS
+463 GADS
-470 AVQRAAAFVGALDKL
+470 FEQAVQRAAAFVGALDKL
-485 PLPVGSAPGFLVNA
+485 PLPVASAPGFLVNA
-499 VLGPYMLEAMKCMD
+499 VLGPYMLEAMKCVD
-513 EGLPPEVVDR
+513 EGLSPEVVDR
-523 AALDFGMAMGPVEL
+523 AALDFGMAMGPIEL
-537 ADTVGLD
+537 VDTVGLD
-544 IAMAAGSRL
+544 IAMAAGARL
-553 TGGAAAPACLQAR
+553 TGGATAPACLQQR
-566 VEQGH
+566 VDAGH
-571 LGRKTGQGFYAWKD
+571 LGCKSGQGFYVWKD
-585 GHPERAQPA
+585 GRPVRTGAA
-594 AVPAGLTERLLAP
+594 AVPAGLAARLVEP
-607 LIQVT
+607 LIRIT
-612 RRCVDNAVV
+612 RRCVEQGVV
-621 GDADLADAGLVFGAG
+621 ADADLADAGLIFGAG

-645 HYDAASHPGRSASG
+645 HYHAVSAMQHQSHP
-659 TVLNAHH
+659 
-666 AH
+666 

>member
-1 MTADPNVQANTF
+1 MSVHASDLK
-13 RHWRLERDA
+13 HWRIERD
-22 GDVAWL
+22 DDNLVWL
-28 TFDRAGENV
+28 VFDRAGENV

-48 GAVLDA
+48 GLLLDA
-54 LDAAPP
+54 FDAAPP
-60 KGLVILSGK
+60 RALVILSGK
-69 PGGFIAGADIG
+69 ASGFIAGADIG

-126 LSLACRHIVAVDEP
+126 LALACRHIVAVDEP

-214 PRRALPLLQRLLL
+214 ARRPLPLLQRLLL
-227 GPLRVTVAKKAL
+227 GPLRSMVAKKAL

-244 KAARRHYPAP
+244 KARREHYPAP
-254 YAIVEIWRDFGG
+254 YAIVDIWRDFGG
-266 NALAVPAAHP
+266 NALAVPAGHP

-286 TTAHLQRVYHLRERL
+286 TTPNLQRVYHLRERL
-301 RSFAKA
+301 RGYAKS
-307 DTGLPPIRRV
+307 DVGLPPIRRV
-317 HVIGAGVM
+317 HVVGAGVM

-339 VTLQDNGLE
+339 VTLQDNGLA

-365 RRDRKAL
+365 RRDRKAQ

-379 VPDPTGAA
+379 IPDPTGAGV
-387 AAGAD
+387 AGAD
-392 LIIEAIYEDLE
+392 LIIEAIYEDLD
-403 AKRTLL
+403 AKRALMH
-409 ADVERRA
+409 DIERRA
-416 KPEALIA
+416 RPDALLA

-429 RIEDIA
+429 RVEDIA
-435 RALQAPSR
+435 QALHVPGR

-463 GAGSTDS
+463 GADS
-470 AVQRAAAFVGALDKL
+470 FELAVQRAAAFVGALDKL
-485 PLPVGSAPGFLVNA
+485 PLPVASAPGFLVNA
-499 VLGPYMLEAMKCMD
+499 VLGPYMLEAMKCVD
-513 EGLPPEVVDR
+513 EGMSPEAVDR
-523 AALDFGMAMGPVEL
+523 AALDFGMAMGPIEL

-544 IAMAAGSRL
+544 IAMAAGARL
-553 TGGAAAPACLQAR
+553 TGGATAPACLQLR
-566 VEQGH
+566 VDAGH
-571 LGRKTGQGFYAWKD
+571 LGCKSGQGFYVWKD
-585 GHPERAQPA
+585 GRPA
-594 AVPAGLTERLLAP
+594 RTGAATVPAGLAARLVEP
-607 LIQVT
+607 LIRVT
-612 RRCVDNAVV
+612 RRCVEQGVV
-621 GDADLADAGLVFGAG
+621 ADADLADAGLIFGAG

-645 HYDAASHPGRSASG
+645 HYHAVSAMQHQSRK
-659 TVLNAHH
+659 
-666 AH
+666 